1 MFGFYDRTELHLEVI
16 GHRNISMWEAQRLK
30 ENFFFRFLSTKSG
43 QIFLKFSFL
52 ALKSEKAV
60 QFNLSK
66 K

>member
-1 MFGFYDRTELHLEVI
+1 MGSSEVE
-16 GHRNISMWEAQRLK
+16 RKL
-30 ENFFFRFLSTKSG
+30 FFRFLSTKSG
-43 QIFLKFSFL
+43 QIFLKFGVL